1 MKMYTIKGLAI
12 GFCAMLCFQQAD
24 AKEVIGTP
32 NNGRQN
38 NGLLQRKAAGCLPA
52 TAQVDIDVNNVRARI
67 LNGGDMWWDLNSVAK
82 YEIPKVT
89 DPNGIR
95 KNSMFAGAIWVGGV
109 DVGGNLK
116 VAAMTYRQSGSDY
129 FPGALDTASGEVDK
143 SRCTE
148 YDRIWKVNRSDI
160 EKAGIESTSAPVDI
174 LEWPGNG
181 DVFHGEPKI
190 LAPFYD
196 ALGDGDYNPHD
207 GDYPILDPTR
217 SNEDNE
223 RGDQPDQM
231 LFFVY
236 NDKGNI
242 HSETGGIPIGIELQT
257 IAFAFATN
265 DEVNN
270 MTFYKTKITNR
281 SFDEIRNCYFG
292 QWVDADL
299 GNYSDDYVGV
309 DIDRKLGF
317 CYNGDDDDEGI
328 LGYGLNPPSVGTTFF
343 EGPRDSAGNE
353 IGLTKF
359 VYYNND
365 FSINGNPTAAEHYYG
380 YLRGIWKDGSPI
392 TEGGNGYLTGAP
404 TSYMFPGDPTN
415 PGEWHEKSAG
425 NTPGDR
431 RYLQSAGPFNLKPG
445 AVNYVTVG
453 VVWART
459 TTGGAT
465 GSLNLLRL
473 ASDKAQKLFNN
484 KFGILE
490 GPAAPSLDIQ
500 ELDNELII
508 TMVDSQVYDLSLPD
522 YPIKNI
528 ERFDVIA
535 PGSNNPLNYVFQGY
549 KIYQLRDA
557 SVTTGQLENVEQARL
572 LFQVDKRD
580 AYARI
585 VNQELDP
592 DLGVNIPKIK
602 VNGANEGIQHS
613 FRVTEDLFATGN
625 SSLVNFQ
632 SYYYVVLAYAVCT
645 DDPNEPIQ
653 YLEGRKNVQKY
664 KGIPHKNDPREGG
677 TKLQAGYASG
687 PQIVK
692 HSGSGNGGV
701 FLNITEETVEE
712 VLRAP
717 YVSATPKYLGGSGP
731 VNIKVV
737 DPIKVPNA
745 NFELVIRDS
754 SLTTAGARR
763 DSLFDATTYWYLI
776 NLDDQD
782 TIFSDTNIHVPNEQV
797 IAKWGISV
805 TVGQAVAPGYPNNEL
820 DDDNGFIGFEIV
832 WQDDARQWLSG
843 VEDNDNSVMWLNW
856 IRSGQRGR
864 NEQFNDMA
872 YNHDFAVGGQ
882 PMDPFERYEN
892 IYDGR
897 IGPYALA
904 SRANYQ
910 STAMAT
916 FGPAYASSQVG
927 FDNTLTDLQS
937 VDIVLTPDRSKWTK
951 AIVIEMS
958 EDPGLSTGNAAKHTP
973 RKSPS
978 LDRDLKTPIS
988 GETGRSWFPGY
999 AINLETGERLNIMFG
1014 EDSYLSNANGN
1025 DMIWNPTSDYGTSTA
1040 PVMGGKHH
1048 VYIMGRKSFAGYN
1061 GTRYDGGDEYLPKLN
1076 SGSVSEMRRVYA
1088 QCMWVMP
1095 ALMAPGFEMKDGV
1108 PLTEVTIKLR
1118 VKKSYGTQFS
1128 NLANP
1133 SDPNGTYEQP
1143 RYTFNTGDISPEQN
1157 VEVGKDA
1164 MALINVVPNPYY
1176 AYSSYEGSQL
1186 DNRVKLINL
1195 PTKCTINIFTLNGA
1209 LVKQIKK
1216 DDESTFVD
1224 WDLKNHANVPI
1235 ASGMYI
1241 IHVDGGELGEK
1252 VIKWFGVMR
1261 QIDLDSF

>member
-1 MKMYTIKGLAI
+1 MYTIKGLAI
-12 GFCAMLCFQQAD
+12 GFCALLCFQQAG

-38 NGLLQRKAAGCLPA
+38 NGQLQRKAAGCLPA

-82 YEIPKVT
+82 YEVPKVT

-143 SRCTE
+143 TRCTQ
-148 YDRIWKVNRSDI
+148 YDKIWKVNRSDI
-160 EKAGIESTSAPVDI
+160 EKSAADNGLSAPDDI
-174 LEWPGNG
+174 LTWPGTG
-181 DVFHGEPKI
+181 DQFYGEPKV
-190 LAPFYD
+190 LAPYFD
-196 ALGDGDYNPHD
+196 IDNDGEYHAEQ

-217 SNEDNE
+217 PAENNKPE
-223 RGDQPDQM
+223 DQPDQM

-343 EGPRDSAGNE
+343 EGPRDSAGKE

-404 TSYMFPGDPTN
+404 TSYMFPGDPIN

-445 AVNYVTVG
+445 AINYVTVG

-459 TTGGAT
+459 TSGGAT

-484 KFGILE
+484 KFQILD

-500 ELDNELII
+500 ELNRELII
-508 TMVDSQVYDLSLPD
+508 TMVDSQVYDLDLTD
-522 YPIKNI
+522 YPVKNI
-528 ERFDVIA
+528 EDFNIVT
-535 PGSNNPLNYVFQGY
+535 PGSSNNLNYVFQGY

-585 VNQELDP
+585 INQELDP

-602 VNGANEGIQHS
+602 VSGANEGIRHS
-613 FRVTEDLFATGN
+613 FRITEDLFATGN

-632 SYYYVVLAYAVCT
+632 SYYYVVLAYAVCI

-664 KGIPHKNDPREGG
+664 KGVPHKNDPREGG
-677 TKLQAGYASG
+677 TKLQAGYADG

-692 HSGSGNGGV
+692 QSGSGNGGV

-717 YVSATPKYLGGSGP
+717 YVSATPKYLGGGGP
-731 VNIKVV
+731 VNIKVI

-754 SLTTAGARR
+754 SLTTSGARR
-763 DSLFDATTYWYLI
+763 DSLLDATTYWYLI
-776 NLDDQD
+776 NLDDND
-782 TIFSDTNIHVPNEQV
+782 TVFSDTNIHVPNEQV
-797 IAKWGISV
+797 IPKWGMSV
-805 TVGQAVAPGYPNNEL
+805 TVGQAVSPGFPNNEL
-820 DDDNGFIGFEIV
+820 DDANGFIGYEIV
-832 WQDDARQWLSG
+832 WEDDARQWLSG

-856 IRSGQRGR
+856 IRSGSRGR
-864 NEQFNDMA
+864 NEQFNDIA
-872 YNHDFAVGGQ
+872 YKHDFADGGEA
-882 PMDPFERYEN
+882 MDPFERYEN
-892 IYDGR
+892 IFDGR
-897 IGPYALA
+897 IAPYALA
-904 SRANYQ
+904 SRAPYVSATQ
-910 STAMAT
+910 ST
-916 FGPAYASSQVG
+916 FGPAYSGSQVG
-927 FDNTLTDLQS
+927 FDNSLTDLQS
-937 VDIVLTPDRSKWTK
+937 VDIVLTPDRSKWTR
-951 AIVIEMS
+951 VVVVEMS
-958 EDPGLSTGNAAKHTP
+958 EDPALATGNAAKHSP

-978 LDRDLKTPIS
+978 LGRDLKPENS

-1014 EDSYLSNANGN
+1014 EDSYLADANGN
-1025 DMIWNPTSDYGTSTA
+1025 D
-1040 PVMGGKHH
+1040 
-1048 VYIMGRKSFAGYN
+1048 
-1061 GTRYDGGDEYLPKLN
+1061 
-1076 SGSVSEMRRVYA
+1076 
-1088 QCMWVMP
+1088 
-1095 ALMAPGFEMKDGV
+1095 
-1108 PLTEVTIKLR
+1108 
-1118 VKKSYGTQFS
+1118 
-1128 NLANP
+1128 
-1133 SDPNGTYEQP
+1133 
-1143 RYTFNTGDISPEQN
+1143 
-1157 VEVGKDA
+1157 
-1164 MALINVVPNPYY
+1164 
-1176 AYSSYEGSQL
+1176 
-1186 DNRVKLINL
+1186 
-1195 PTKCTINIFTLNGA
+1195 
-1209 LVKQIKK
+1209 
-1216 DDESTFVD
+1216 
-1224 WDLKNHANVPI
+1224 
-1235 ASGMYI
+1235 
-1241 IHVDGGELGEK
+1241 
-1252 VIKWFGVMR
+1252 
-1261 QIDLDSF
+1261 

>member
-1 MKMYTIKGLAI
+1 MKMNTIKGLAI
-12 GFCAMLCFQQAD
+12 GFCAFLCFQQAE

-32 NNGRQN
+32 NTGRQN
-38 NGLLQRKAAGCLPA
+38 SGMLQRKAAGCLPA

-95 KNSMFAGAIWVGGV
+95 KNSMFAGAIWVGGL

-116 VAAMTYRQSGSDY
+116 MAAMTYRQSGSDY
-129 FPGALDTASGEVDK
+129 FPGALDTSTGEVEK
-143 SRCTE
+143 SRCTY
-148 YDRIWKVNRSDI
+148 YDKVWKVNREDI
-160 EKAGIESTSAPVDI
+160 EKTVIDYTTATDDI
-174 LEWPGNG
+174 LNWPGNG
-181 DVFHGEPKI
+181 DQSAGEPKI
-190 LAPFYD
+190 LAPFFDANANGIYD
-196 ALGDGDYNPHD
+196 PSL

-217 SNEDNE
+217 PADRNRPE
-223 RGDQPDQM
+223 DQPDQM
-231 LFFVY
+231 LYFIY

-281 SFDEIRNCYFG
+281 SFDEIRDCYFG

-309 DIDRKLGF
+309 DVKRNLGF

-365 FSINGNPTAAEHYYG
+365 FSVNGNPTTAEHYYG

-392 TEGGNGYLTGAP
+392 TEGGNGYQTGAI
-404 TSYMFPGDPTN
+404 TSYMFPGDPTS
-415 PGEWHEKSAG
+415 PSQWHEKSAG

-453 VVWART
+453 VVWSRT
-459 TTGGAT
+459 TSGGAT

-484 KFGILE
+484 KFQILD
-490 GPAAPSLDIQ
+490 GPPAPTLQIQ
-500 ELDNELII
+500 ELDKQLVIN
-508 TMVDSQVYDLSLPD
+508 MVDSNRTLKQ
-522 YPIKNI
+522 I
-528 ERFDVIA
+528 ESFNVEA
-535 PGSNNPLNYVFQGY
+535 KGASNTLNYAFQGY

-557 SVTTGQLENVEQARL
+557 TVTTGELENIERARL
-572 LFQVDKRD
+572 LYQVDLRD
-580 AYARI
+580 AFGRI
-585 VNQELDP
+585 VSQELDA
-592 DLGVNIPKIK
+592 DLGVNIPRIK
-602 VNGANEGIQHS
+602 VDGSNEGIKHS
-613 FRVTEDLFATGN
+613 FRVTEDLFATGS

-645 DDPNEPIQ
+645 NDPSEPIQ
-653 YLEGRKNVQKY
+653 YLEGRLNVNTY
-664 KGIPHKNDPREGG
+664 KAIPHKNEPRNNG
-677 TKLQAGYASG
+677 TKLKADYADG
-687 PQIVK
+687 PQLVK
-692 HSGSGNGGV
+692 RSGTGNGGV
-701 FLNITEETVEE
+701 FLEISQETVEE
-712 VLRAP
+712 ILRAP
-717 YVSATPKYLGGSGP
+717 YISNAPKYLGGGGP
-731 VNIKVV
+731 VDIKVV

-745 NFELVIRDS
+745 NFELVIMDS
-754 SLTTAGARR
+754 TVNSGDRR
-763 DSLFDATTYWYLI
+763 DSLHDISTSWYLI
-776 NLDDQD
+776 NLDDND
-782 TIFSDTNIHVPNEQV
+782 TVFADTNIHVPNEQV
-797 IAKWGISV
+797 IAKWGMSV
-805 TVGQAVAPGYPNNEL
+805 TIGQAVSPGYPNNEL
-820 DDDNGFIGFEIV
+820 DDANGFIGFDIV
-832 WQDDARQWLSG
+832 WQDDAQQWLTG
-843 VEDNDNSVMWLNW
+843 IEDNDNSIMWLNW
-856 IRSGQRGR
+856 IRSGTRGR
-864 NEQFNDMA
+864 NDNFNDMA
-872 YNHDFAVGGQ
+872 YNHDFASGGE
-882 PMDPFERYEN
+882 PIDPFERYEN
-892 IYDGR
+892 IFDGR
-897 IGPYALA
+897 IAPYALA
-904 SRANYQ
+904 ARGPYVNPAQ
-910 STAMAT
+910 AT
-916 FGPAYASSQVG
+916 YGPAYASSQVG

-937 VDIVLTPDRSKWTK
+937 VDIVLTPDRSKWTR
-951 AIVIEMS
+951 VVVVEMS
-958 EDPGLSTGNAAKHTP
+958 EDPGLSIGNAAKHTP
-973 RKSPS
+973 RQSAS
-978 LDRDLKTPIS
+978 LDRDLKTELP
-988 GETGRSWFPGY
+988 ETGRSWFPGY

-1014 EDSYLSNANGN
+1014 EDSYLANANGN
-1025 DMIWNPTSDYGTSTA
+1025 DMIWNPSAEYGTATT
-1040 PVMGGKHH
+1040 PVIGGKHH
-1048 VYIMGRKSFAGYN
+1048 IYIMGRKTFAGYR
-1061 GTRYDGGDEYLPKLN
+1061 GPAYDEGSEYLAKLK

-1108 PLTEVTIKLR
+1108 PPTEVTIKLR
-1118 VKKSYGTQFS
+1118 VKKAYGTQLS
-1128 NLANP
+1128 DL
-1133 SDPNGTYEQP
+1133 SDPNSPHVQP
-1143 RYTFNTGDISPEQN
+1143 RYTFNTSDIAPEQST
-1157 VEVGKDA
+1157 EVGKDA
-1164 MALINVVPNPYY
+1164 MEMINVVPNPYY
-1176 AYSSYEGSQL
+1176 AYSGYESSQL
-1186 DNRVKLINL
+1186 DNRIKIINL
-1195 PTKCTINIFTLNGA
+1195 PSKCTINIFTLNGA

>member
-1 MKMYTIKGLAI
+1 MKMNTIKGLAI
-12 GFCAMLCFQQAD
+12 GFCAFLSLQQAE

-38 NGLLQRKAAGCLPA
+38 NGMLQRKAAGCLPA

-82 YEIPKVT
+82 YEVPKVT

-95 KNSMFAGAIWVGGV
+95 KNSMFAGAIWVGGL

-116 VAAMTYRQSGSDY
+116 VAAMTYRQGGSDY
-129 FPGALDTASGEVDK
+129 FPGSLDTATGEIEK
-143 SRCTE
+143 SRCSA
-148 YDRIWKVNRSDI
+148 YDKIWKVNREDI
-160 EKAGIESTSAPVDI
+160 EKTALDFSTATDDI
-174 LEWPGNG
+174 LNWPGNG
-181 DVFHGEPKI
+181 GLGTGEPRV
-190 LAPFYD
+190 LAPFFDGNQNGIYD
-196 ALGDGDYNPHD
+196 PSLGE
-207 GDYPILDPTR
+207 YPILDPTR
-217 SNEDNE
+217 PVE
-223 RGDQPDQM
+223 RNRPEDQPDQM

-242 HSETGGIPIGIELQT
+242 HMETGGIPIGIELQT

-281 SFDEIRNCYFG
+281 SFDEIRDCYFG

-309 DIDRKLGF
+309 DVSRNLGF

-328 LGYGLNPPSVGTTFF
+328 LGYGLNPPSIGTTFF

-365 FSINGNPTAAEHYYG
+365 FSVNGNPTTAEHYYG

-392 TEGGNGYLTGAP
+392 TATGNGYQTGAP
-404 TSYMFPGDPTN
+404 TSYMFPGDPTV

-459 TTGGAT
+459 TSGGAT

-484 KFGILE
+484 KFQILD
-490 GPAAPSLDIQ
+490 GPPAPTLKIH
-500 ELDNELII
+500 ELDHQLII
-508 TMVDSQVYDLSLPD
+508 TMIDSNRTLKQ
-522 YPIKNI
+522 I
-528 ERFDVIA
+528 ESFNVEA
-535 PGSNNPLNYVFQGY
+535 KGASNTLNYAFQGY

-557 SVTTGQLENVEQARL
+557 TVTTGELENIERARL
-572 LFQVDKRD
+572 LFQVDLRD
-580 AYARI
+580 AYGRI

-592 DLGVNIPKIK
+592 NLGVNIPKIK
-602 VNGANEGIQHS
+602 VDGANEGLSHS
-613 FRVTEDLFATGN
+613 FKVTEDLFATGN
-625 SSLVNFQ
+625 STLVNFQ
-632 SYYYVVLAYAVCT
+632 SYYYVVLAYSVCIN
-645 DDPNEPIQ
+645 DPSEPIQ
-653 YLEGRKNVQKY
+653 YLEGRLNVNTY
-664 KGIPHKNDPREGG
+664 KSVPHKNEPRNNG
-677 TKLQAGYASG
+677 TKLNAGYADG
-687 PQIVK
+687 PQIVNL
-692 HSGSGNGGV
+692 GGTGNGGV
-701 FLNITEETVEE
+701 FLNISQESVDEI
-712 VLRAP
+712 LRAP
-717 YVSATPKYLGGSGP
+717 YISNNPKYLGGAGP

-745 NFELVIRDS
+745 NFELFIRDS
-754 SLTTAGARR
+754 SITNPGDRR
-763 DSLFDATTYWYLI
+763 DSLHDVSTSWYLI
-776 NLDDQD
+776 NLNDND
-782 TIFSDTNIHVPNEQV
+782 TVFADTNIHVPNEQV
-797 IAKWGISV
+797 IAKWGMSV
-805 TVGQAVAPGYPNNEL
+805 TIAQAVGPGYPNNEL
-820 DDDNGFIGFEIV
+820 DDANGYIGFEIN
-832 WQDDARQWLSG
+832 WQDDAQQWLSG
-843 VEDNDNSVMWLNW
+843 VEDDDNSIMWLNW
-856 IRSGQRGR
+856 IRSGQNGR
-864 NEQFNDMA
+864 NAGFNDMA
-872 YNHDFAVGGQ
+872 YTHDFASGGEA
-882 PMDPFERYEN
+882 MDPFERYEN
-892 IYDGR
+892 IFDGR
-897 IGPYALA
+897 IAPYALA
-904 SRANYQ
+904 SRAPYV
-910 STAMAT
+910 SPARAT
-916 FGPAYASSQVG
+916 FGPAYASSQIG
-927 FDNTLTDLQS
+927 FDNTLSDLQS
-937 VDIVLTPDRSKWTK
+937 VDIVITPDRSKWTR
-951 AIVIEMS
+951 AVVIEMS
-958 EDPGLSTGNAAKHTP
+958 EDPGLSIGNAGKHSP
-973 RKSPS
+973 RLSPS
-978 LDRDLKTPIS
+978 LNKDLKTIVV

-1014 EDSYLSNANGN
+1014 EDSYLANANGN
-1025 DMIWNPTSDYGTSTA
+1025 DMIWNPTSEYGTATA
-1040 PVMGGKHH
+1040 PVVGGKHH
-1048 VYIMGRKSFAGYN
+1048 IYIMGRKTLAGYR
-1061 GTRYDGGDEYLPKLN
+1061 GPAYDEGNEYLAKLN
-1076 SGSVSEMRRVYA
+1076 TGSVSEMRRVYA

-1095 ALMAPGFEMKDGV
+1095 ALTAQGFEMKDGI
-1108 PLTEVTIKLR
+1108 PPTEVTIKLR
-1118 VKKSYGTQFS
+1118 VKKPYGTQLS
-1128 NLANP
+1128 NLLDP
-1133 SDPNGTYEQP
+1133 SSPHEQP
-1143 RYTFNTGDISPEQN
+1143 HYKFNTSDIAPQQSL
-1157 VEVGKDA
+1157 EVGKDA
-1164 MALINVVPNPYY
+1164 MDMINIVPNPYY

-1195 PTKCTINIFTLNGA
+1195 PSKCTINIFTLNGS

-1216 DDESTFVD
+1216 DDESTYVD

-1241 IHVDGGELGEK
+1241 IHIDGGELGEK